1 MKNIKKHLSLTPFEV
16 GLWVFSVTV
25 SLISYVLSPENGFLN
40 FITSVIGVTA
50 ILFVAKGR
58 LLGQILSAVFSL
70 LYGYISLKYRYYG
83 EFITYMGMTF
93 PMAVLSLIQWL
104 RHPYAGKKDEVEM
117 DRLRPGEW
125 RWIAAFAVAVTAVFF
140 FLLRALGTANLI
152 PGTVSVTTSFVA
164 SYLTYRRNPWLSV
177 WYAANDVVL
186 IVLWVLASLQD
197 RSYLSVVMCFAVFLV
212 NDLYCFISLRSM
224 ARKQRAGK

>member
-1 MKNIKKHLSLTPFEV
+1 MKRYFTKWEL
-16 GLWVFSVTV
+16 GLWLGSCTLI
-25 SLISYVLSPENGFLN
+25 LISYLMGAGGGVGLVASL
-40 FITSVIGVTA
+40 VGVTA
-50 ILFVAKGR
+50 LIFYAKGNPV
-58 LLGQILSAVFSL
+58 GQALMVVFCL
-70 LYGYISLKYRYYG
+70 LYAWISYSFRYYG
-83 EFITYMGMTF
+83 ELLTYMGMTF

-125 RWIAAFAVAVTAVFF
+125 RWIAAFAVAVTAAFF

>member
-1 MKNIKKHLSLTPFEV
+1 MKRYFTKWEL
-16 GLWVFSVTV
+16 GLWLGSCTLI
-25 SLISYVLSPENGFLN
+25 LISYLMGAGGGVGLVASL
-40 FITSVIGVTA
+40 VGVTA
-50 ILFVAKGR
+50 LIFYAKGNPV
-58 LLGQILSAVFSL
+58 GQALMVVFCL
-70 LYGYISLKYRYYG
+70 LYAWISYSFCYYG
-83 EFITYMGMTF
+83 ELLTYMGMTF

-125 RWIAAFAVAVTAVFF
+125 RWIAAFAVAVTAAFF

-164 SYLTYRRNPWLSV
+164 SYLTYRRNPWLSM

>member
-1 MKNIKKHLSLTPFEV
+1 MKRYFTKWEL
-16 GLWVFSVTV
+16 GLWLGSCALI
-25 SLISYVLSPENGFLN
+25 LISYLLGAGGGVGLVASL
-40 FITSVIGVTA
+40 VGVTA
-50 ILFVAKGR
+50 LIFYAKGNPV
-58 LLGQILSAVFSL
+58 GQALMVVFCL
-70 LYGYISLKYRYYG
+70 LYAWISYSFRYYG
-83 EFITYMGMTF
+83 ELLTYMGMTF

-125 RWIAAFAVAVTAVFF
+125 RWIAAFAVAVTAAFF

>member
-1 MKNIKKHLSLTPFEV
+1 VASLV
-16 GLWVFSVTV
+16 
-25 SLISYVLSPENGFLN
+25 
-40 FITSVIGVTA
+40 GVTA
-50 ILFVAKGR
+50 LIFYAKGNPV
-58 LLGQILSAVFSL
+58 GQALMVVFCL
-70 LYGYISLKYRYYG
+70 LYAWISYSFRYYG
-83 EFITYMGMTF
+83 ELLTYMGMTF

-140 FLLRALGTANLI
+140 FLLLALGTANLI